1 MHEMDKPKYIAKGAD
16 QVWCDLEKFMNIF
29 LHAMLSIVKL
39 IRDLKKA
46 NNIFKGI
53 YLRDIRDILEILGL
67 S

>member
-29 LHAMLSIVKL
+29 LHAMLSIVRL
-39 IRDLKKA
+39 IRDIKKA

-53 YLRDIRDILEILGL
+53 YRL